1 MKLFDPHVHMTSR
14 TTDDYQAMAAAGI
27 AAVVEPAFWVG
38 QPRTHVGTFED
49 YFLSL
54 LGWERFRASQF
65 GIRHFATLAINP
77 REANDP
83 ALVAGVLALLPA
95 YLEKDGVVAVGEIGY
110 DDMTAAEDHCL
121 AAQLELARA
130 HGLPAL
136 IHLPHR
142 DKKRGCERT
151 LAVVREV
158 GFAPALTIVDHNT
171 EETLPLTLDSGCWAG
186 HSIYPHTKM
195 DEPRMVELVKRYGGE
210 RILVNSAAD
219 WGVSDP
225 LKVPKTRDAMR
236 AAGIPEATLEAIFWK
251 NPIAFF
257 AQSGRFDPAELETRP
272 AIDQR
277 QLHEGNSVLR
287 GQTPRVDERSE
298 IAGDGGLPRGIDP
311 V

>member
-1 MKLFDPHVHMTSR
+1 MTSR
-14 TTDDYQAMAAAGI
+14 TTDDYQAMATAGI
-27 AAVVEPAFWVG
+27 AAIVEPAFWLG
-38 QPRTHVGTFED
+38 QPRSHVGTFED
-49 YFLSL
+49 YFLAL
-54 LGWERFRASQF
+54 VGWERFRASQF
-65 GIRHFATLAINP
+65 GIRHFCTIGMNP

-83 ALVAGVLALLPA
+83 ALVDGVLALLPG

-110 DDMTAAEDHCL
+110 DDLTPAEDRCF

-130 HGLPAL
+130 HELPAL

-151 LAVVREV
+151 IAVVRES
-158 GFAPALTIVDHNT
+158 GLAPERVIIDHNT
-171 EETLPLTLDSGCWAG
+171 EETLPLTLASGCWAG

-195 DEPRMVELVKRYGGE
+195 DEPRMVALVQRYGAT

-236 AAGIPEATLEAIFWK
+236 AAGLAGATIEQVLWR

-257 AQSGRFDPAELETRP
+257 AQSRRFDPGELEAP
-272 AIDQR
+272 LAIDQR
-277 QLHEGNSVLR
+277 ALHEGNSVLR
-287 GQTPRVDERSE
+287 GQAPR
-298 IAGDGGLPRGIDP
+298 IT
-311 V
+311 

>member
-1 MKLFDPHVHMTSR
+1 MKLFDPHIHMTSR
-14 TTDDYQAMAAAGI
+14 TTDDYQAMAAAGV
-27 AAVVEPAFWVG
+27 AAVVEPAFWLG

-65 GIRHFATLAINP
+65 GIRHFCTLAMNP

-83 ALVAGVLALLPA
+83 ALVDEVLAMLPR

-110 DDMTAAEDHCL
+110 DEMTPAEDRCF

-130 HGLPAL
+130 HDLPAL

-151 LAVVREV
+151 LALVREL
-158 GFAPALTIVDHNT
+158 GFPPERTIVDHNT
-171 EETLPLTLDSGCWAG
+171 EETLPLTLASGCWAG
-186 HSIYPHTKM
+186 HSIYPETKM
-195 DEPRMVELVKRYGGE
+195 DEPRMVALVQQYGGE

-236 AAGIPEATLEAIFWK
+236 LAGISEQTIETIFWR
-251 NPIAFF
+251 NPVAFF
-257 AQSGRFDPAELETRP
+257 AQSGRFDPATLDAP
-272 AIDQR
+272 LAIDQT

-287 GQTPRVDERSE
+287 GQLPRVER
-298 IAGDGGLPRGIDP
+298 
-311 V
+311 